1 MQILDAALVANEAI
15 DSWKRRS
22 NVGLVCKLDIE
33 KAYDNVN
40 WNFLLSVLEKMGFGP
55 KWRQWILY
63 CISTAR
69 MVVLVNGIPINFFST
84 HRGLRQ
90 GDPLSP
96 YLFVLNMKAFNRLIG
111 KAEEGGFI
119 RGVKIEGGME
129 DVDRAAALFGC
140 KAEVC
145 KDKKHGGLG
154 LRHLEGLNQDLLG
167 KWLWRFFLER
177 ENLWRKVILG
187 KFGEVEG
194 GWTAREVRDS
204 YGLSLWKTL
213 EKAGKSS
220 LIEPAS

>member
-1 MQILDAALVANEAI
+1 
-15 DSWKRRS
+15 
-22 NVGLVCKLDIE
+22 
-33 KAYDNVN
+33 
-40 WNFLLSVLEKMGFGP
+40 MGFGP

-119 RGVKIEGGME
+119 RGVKIEGLEINLQKSEIIPVGGME

-204 YGLSLWKTL
+204 YGLSLWKDIRKGW
-213 EKAGKSS
+213 ESS